1 MRLFLNKSNLY
12 SGILVLCLLHV
23 SCYLPLTDIN
33 ECLASPC
40 VNGNCSNTLGSY
52 TCICD
57 PGWTGTNCSQG
68 KLSKQSQSKM
78 KLENGGK
85 LHEKT

>member
-1 MRLFLNKSNLY
+1 MFMRLFSNKSNLY
-12 SGILVLCLLHV
+12 SGILVLCLL

-57 PGWTGTNCSQG
+57 AGWTGTNCSQG